1 VKTMTLGK
9 RQFGGCN
16 GFQLKLFA
24 LITMT
29 MDHLAA
35 YLPAGMGI
43 PDWFHLIGRFA
54 APLFMFFCAEGIF
67 YTHSRKNYML
77 RLYIGW
83 VLMNLCNNWISQ
95 KFA

>member
-1 VKTMTLGK
+1 MKTMTLGK

-54 APLFMFFCAEGIF
+54 APLFMFSVQRGFSIRIAGKTICCA
-67 YTHSRKNYML
+67 
-77 RLYIGW
+77 
-83 VLMNLCNNWISQ
+83 CIS
-95 KFA
+95 AGCL